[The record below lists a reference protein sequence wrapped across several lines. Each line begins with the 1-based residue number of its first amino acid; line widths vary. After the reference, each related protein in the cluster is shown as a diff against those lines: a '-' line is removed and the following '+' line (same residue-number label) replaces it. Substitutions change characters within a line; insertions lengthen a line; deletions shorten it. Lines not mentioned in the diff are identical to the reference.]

1 MIVAC
6 STVSFKKDIAGALA
20 DIGRLEFT
28 HADLIAIPGFR
39 QTYPERMA
47 ADPAGQARE
56 LATALSR
63 AGVKPATFNVN
74 VPDFTDRTPEAI
86 ERRDRE
92 WTGLARVMKALG
104 VKIASFYPGYLKQ
117 GEPWHRALDASAA
130 TAAEMLQA
138 AEKHGVEFLI
148 EAHYDTPVCSP
159 EQVGALLSSVP
170 GVRFVYD
177 PSHFAMLGLGL
188 GERKAVLDRSSHIHI
203 RDAAPEKMYV
213 KCGIGT
219 VDFSGLMAA
228 LRERGY
234 AGFVSLECL
243 PTDDWNVEED
253 VAALKRLMDGLNRA

>member
-20 DIGRLEFT
+20 DVGRLGFT
-28 HADLIAIPGFR
+28 HADLIGIPAFR

-47 ADPAGQARE
+47 ADPDGQAQE
-56 LATALSR
+56 IGAALDGAR
-63 AGVKPATFNVN
+63 VKPATFNAN
-74 VPDFTDRTPEAI
+74 VPDFTDRTTEAVQ
-86 ERRDRE
+86 RREHE
-92 WTGLARVMKALG
+92 WAGLAKVMKALG
-104 VKIASFYPGYLKQ
+104 VRIASFYPGYLKQ

-130 TAAEMLQA
+130 TAAEMLKA

-148 EAHYDTPVCSP
+148 EAHYDTMVCSP
-159 EQVGALLSSVP
+159 EQVGALLSAVP

-177 PSHFAMLGLGL
+177 PSHFAMLGLDL
-188 GERKAVLDRSSHIHI
+188 AMTLPVLDRSSHVHV
-203 RDAAPEKMYV
+203 RDAAPKKMYV
-213 KCGIGT
+213 RCGTGT

-253 VAALKRLMDGLNRA
+253 VAELKRLMDGLNKA